1 MPASSLR
8 FTVVSGAGNRFA
20 LFDGYRDE
28 LPGDAADC
36 ARSLCASSTKSAHGR
51 LDGILLL
58 VPARSPAECR
68 MVVHN
73 ADGSRPESCGNGL
86 RCIARV
92 ARERAH
98 VDSDAFT
105 ILSDAGPRAAR
116 VIRDDKGSI
125 AEVEI
130 EMGEP
135 IVRERRITLKLDVGA
150 IEATLVEIGN
160 PHCVV
165 FVPDPREVPVERLG
179 PALEH
184 HRHFPSRTNVEFVAA
199 RGDHLEMR
207 VWERGVGET
216 PACGTGACAAAV
228 AACITQRIASGN
240 DLSPQVQAP
249 SVEVRLAGGVLH
261 VRWDAPSGALTLR
274 GGCEIEGEGSWPNT
288 AAARS

>member
-1 MPASSLR
+1 MPATSLR
-8 FTVVSGAGNRFA
+8 FTVVSGTGNRFA

-28 LPGDAADC
+28 LPGDAADF
-36 ARSLCASSTKSAHGR
+36 ARALCSDSAKSARGR

-58 VPARSPAECR
+58 LPGRSPSECR
-68 MVVHN
+68 MIVHN

-86 RCIARV
+86 RCVARI

-116 VIRDDKGSI
+116 VLRDAKGSI
-125 AEVEI
+125 DEVEI

-135 IVRERRITLKLDVGA
+135 VVRERRITLKLDVGA
-150 IEATLVEIGN
+150 IEATLVDVGN

-165 FVPDPREVPVERLG
+165 FVSDPREVPLERLG
-179 PALEH
+179 PAVEH

-216 PACGTGACAAAV
+216 LACGTGACAAAV
-228 AACITQRIASGN
+228 AACITQRV
-240 DLSPQVQAP
+240 PP
-249 SVEVRLAGGVLH
+249 SVSAPGIEVRLAGGVLH

-274 GGCEIEGEGSWPNT
+274 GGCEVEGEGTWPNQ